1 MVAAETFEGFFKLFS
16 LFKETVWMF
25 GGIAATCP
33 IQDKSALKFQ
43 VVFMDICVMLNE
55 AGKECSTNTRVSLQ
69 CIKCWTIII
78 HKLSLSS
85 YDALFPSKA
94 SI

>member
-1 MVAAETFEGFFKLFS
+1 V
-16 LFKETVWMF
+16 F
-25 GGIAATCP
+25 GRIPATCA
-33 IQDKSALKFQ
+33 IRYNCALQFQ
-43 VVFMDICVMLNE
+43 VVFMVICVMLDE

-78 HKLSLSS
+78 HRLSLFSS
-85 YDALFPSKA
+85 TA